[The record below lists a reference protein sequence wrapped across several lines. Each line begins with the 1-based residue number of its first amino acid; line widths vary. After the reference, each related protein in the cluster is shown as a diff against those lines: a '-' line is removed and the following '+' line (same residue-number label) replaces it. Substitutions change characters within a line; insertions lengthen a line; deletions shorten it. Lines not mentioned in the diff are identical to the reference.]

1 MTYLRE
7 KSDHLEQGYQ
17 CLHIHISPSSST
29 QILLGKGRTRSN
41 CGIKS
46 VNIETEVKGAVAAGI
61 DMLKRKFHDF
71 ANAVLVDV
79 VHSENLDSVLLQ
91 NLLFGVINVSETY
104 VDAK

>member
-29 QILLGKGRTRSN
+29 QILFGKGRTRSN

-46 VNIETEVKGAVAAGI
+46 VNVETEVKGSIAAGV

-71 ANAVLVDV
+71 ANAILVDV
-79 VHSENLDSVLLQ
+79 VHSENLNFVLLQ
-91 NLLFGVINVSETY
+91 NLLFGVIYVSETD

>member
-1 MTYLRE
+1 M
-7 KSDHLEQGYQ
+7 
-17 CLHIHISPSSST
+17 
-29 QILLGKGRTRSN
+29 KGS
-41 CGIKS
+41 
-46 VNIETEVKGAVAAGI
+46 VAAGI

-91 NLLFGVINVSETY
+91 NLLFGVINVSETD